1 MSERQSAETQIKVI
15 PFTEQIIAGRFADKT
30 VIVTGAASGI
40 GRATALRIAKEGGR
54 VIASDISSDRLQ
66 VLVADNPQ
74 LNLVP
79 VVGSISVQEDV
90 DEIVEVADA
99 NDDLYGLVNNAGIMD
114 NFQTISEVSD
124 DVWERVFGVNVWG
137 TMRMT
142 RATIPY
148 LLEKRQGAI
157 VNLSSAAGLGGG
169 AAGVAYTASKHAV
182 IGMTKNTAIMYG
194 PDGIRCNAVAPG
206 GVITNIGGQMLS
218 ARAQERIGAAML
230 VTSPGVATPEALA
243 ATITWL
249 LSPDAGNVNGAVVSS
264 DGGWKAF

>member
-1 MSERQSAETQIKVI
+1 MSEQSTPQMKII
-15 PFTEQIIAGRFADKT
+15 PFTEQIIAGRFSDKT
-30 VIVTGAASGI
+30 VIVTGSASGI
-40 GRATALRIAKEGGR
+40 GRATTLRIAREGGR
-54 VIASDISSDRLQ
+54 VIASDISSDRLA

-74 LNLVP
+74 LDLVP
-79 VVGSISVQEDV
+79 VVGDISVQEDV
-90 DEIVEVADA
+90 DQIVEIIGSD
-99 NDDLYGLVNNAGIMD
+99 NGLYGLVNNAGIMD
-114 NFQTISEVSD
+114 NFQTISEVTD
-124 DVWERVFGVNVWG
+124 EVWERVFAVNVWG
-137 TMRMT
+137 TMRMS
-142 RATIPY
+142 RAAIPY
-148 LLEKRQGAI
+148 MLENRQGAI
-157 VNLSSAAGLGGG
+157 VNLTSAAGLGGG

-218 ARAQERIGAAML
+218 RRAQERIGAAMF

>member
-1 MSERQSAETQIKVI
+1 MSEQPAMQMKII
-15 PFTEQIIAGRFADKT
+15 PFNEEIIPGRFAGKT

-54 VIASDISSDRLQ
+54 VIASDISSERLE
-66 VLVADNPQ
+66 VLVADHPQ

-79 VVGSISVQEDV
+79 VVGDIAVQEDV
-90 DEIVEVADA
+90 DDIIKTATAE
-99 NDDLYGLVNNAGIMD
+99 DDLYGLVNNAGIMD
-114 NFQTISEVSD
+114 NFQTITEVSD
-124 DVWERVFGVNVWG
+124 EVWERVFSVNVWG

-142 RATIPY
+142 RAAIPH
-148 LLEKRQGAI
+148 LLDNGRGSI

-182 IGMTKNTAIMYG
+182 IGMTKNTAVMYG

-206 GVITNIGGQMLS
+206 GVVTNIGGQILS
-218 ARAQERIGAAML
+218 QRAAERIGAAMM
-230 VTSPGVATPEALA
+230 VTSPGIATPEALA

-249 LSPDAGNVNGAVVSS
+249 LSPDACNVNGAVLSS